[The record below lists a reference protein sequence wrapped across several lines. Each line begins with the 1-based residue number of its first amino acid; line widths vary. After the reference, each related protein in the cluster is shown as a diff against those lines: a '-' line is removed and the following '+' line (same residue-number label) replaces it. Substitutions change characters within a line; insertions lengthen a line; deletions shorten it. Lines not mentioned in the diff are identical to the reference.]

1 MRKTIL
7 LVEYGFESEDTWL
20 ADSSDMRRDSEQGR
34 HRHGSAVQHLHRTEE
49 SELVGL
55 ELELCTHVAF
65 LVRSGD
71 VAVSPEA
78 DVVRSFRVGE
88 DLSSRIQWVDDD
100 LVFGG
105 LREHDGSFQEVFFS
119 LYALQNWR
127 KLYTT

>member
-1 MRKTIL
+1 M
-7 LVEYGFESEDTWL
+7 EYGFESEDTWL

-34 HRHGSAVQHLHRTEE
+34 HRHGSAVQHLHRIED

-105 LREHDGSFQEVFFS
+105 LREHDWFLSRGFLLIIGLVKMTKDHTPCGVW
-119 LYALQNWR
+119 L
-127 KLYTT
+127 